1 MPDTQD
7 LLAEIASLRALPEQT
22 QAANLRK
29 DARIATLE
37 KLVAAFK
44 QAAFGKRS
52 EKADPDQFDLAL
64 EDIETAMAAVYAEE
78 DTEDRKAQRPGP
90 KSVTP
95 TAARCPPICSGSRL
109 WLNLTA

>member
-7 LLAEIASLRALPEQT
+7 LLAEIASLRALLEQT

-29 DARIATLE
+29 DTRIVTLE

-64 EDIETAMAAVYAEE
+64 EDVETAMA
-78 DTEDRKAQRPGP
+78 
-90 KSVTP
+90 
-95 TAARCPPICSGSRL
+95 
-109 WLNLTA
+109 